1 MGKVFFRKNKIN
13 ETSYASPPQR
23 YTSNG
28 KYAFYK
34 DSDKRD
40 IIEMSEFAFAIAR
53 TIIKNSNIKS
63 YKHEVYTELLE
74 DILHDETF
82 AIAMHGAK
90 LPDISDTKK
99 LELDMGMYQGI
110 IAQTIHDYKK

>member
-53 TIIKNSNIKS
+53 SIIKNSNIKS
-63 YKHEVYTELLE
+63 YKHALYSEILE

-90 LPDISDTKK
+90 LPDLSDTEK
-99 LELDMGMYQGI
+99 LEREMGLTQSLVSHI
-110 IAQTIHDYKK
+110 IDNHK

>member
-1 MGKVFFRKNKIN
+1 MGKVFFRKNKLN
-13 ETSYASPPQR
+13 ETSYASQPQR

-28 KYAFYK
+28 NYAFYK

-63 YKHEVYTELLE
+63 YKHALYSEILE

-82 AIAMHGAK
+82 AIAMHGAI
-90 LPDISDTKK
+90 LPDLSDTDK
-99 LELDMGMYQGI
+99 LEKDMGDTQSLVSYI
-110 IAQTIHDYKK
+110 IDKYK

>member
-1 MGKVFFRKNKIN
+1 MGKVFFKKNKLN
-13 ETSYASPPQR
+13 ETSYGAPPQK

-28 KYAFYK
+28 NYAFYK

-53 TIIKNSNIKS
+53 TIIKNSK
-63 YKHEVYTELLE
+63 YTKYSEIIE
-74 DILHDETF
+74 DILYDDTF

-90 LPDISDTKK
+90 LPDLSDTKK
-99 LELDMGMYQGI
+99 LELDMGMCQGI
-110 IAQTIHDYKK
+110 IAQAVHEYKKIIT